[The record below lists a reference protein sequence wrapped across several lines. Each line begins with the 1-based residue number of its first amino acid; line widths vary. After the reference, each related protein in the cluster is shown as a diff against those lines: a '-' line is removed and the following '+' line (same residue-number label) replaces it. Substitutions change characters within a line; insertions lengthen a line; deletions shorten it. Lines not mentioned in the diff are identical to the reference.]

1 MEKIMGKVVEVFIPE
16 EYNNGILLDVMD
28 RNNIGFRIDVDG
40 KVQEYIYEQ
49 NDLNSKIMKGDIV
62 LLIKQNISGKE
73 FVDIELYDG
82 VDCE

>member
-1 MEKIMGKVVEVFIPE
+1 MEKIIGKVVEVFIPE
-16 EYNNGILLDVMD
+16 EYKDGILLDVMD
-28 RNNIGFRIDVDG
+28 RNNIGFKVDVDG

-62 LLIKQNISGKE
+62 LLIKQIISGKE

-82 VDCE
+82 VDYE

>member
-1 MEKIMGKVVEVFIPE
+1 MKKIIGKVVEVFIPE
-16 EYNNGILLDVMD
+16 EYKNGILLDVMD

-62 LLIKQNISGKE
+62 LLIKQIISGKE

-82 VDCE
+82 VDYE

>member
-49 NDLNSKIMKGDIV
+49 NELNSKIMKGDIV

>member
-1 MEKIMGKVVEVFIPE
+1 MEKIIGKVVEVFIPE
-16 EYNNGILLDVMD
+16 EYKDGILLDVMD
-28 RNNIGFRIDVDG
+28 GNNIGFKVDVDG

-49 NDLNSKIMKGDIV
+49 NELNSKIMKGDIV

-82 VDCE
+82 VDYE

>member
-1 MEKIMGKVVEVFIPE
+1 MGKIMGKVVEVFIPE
-16 EYNNGILLDVMD
+16 EYKNGILLDVMD

-40 KVQEYIYEQ
+40 VINEYIYEQ
-49 NDLNSKIMKGDIV
+49 NELNSKIMKGDIV

-82 VDCE
+82 VDYE

>member
-40 KVQEYIYEQ
+40 KFQEYVYEQ

-82 VDCE
+82 VDYE

>member
-28 RNNIGFRIDVDG
+28 RNNIGFKVDVDG
-40 KVQEYIYEQ
+40 AIKEYTFLQ
-49 NDLNSKIMKGDIV
+49 NELNSKIMKGDIV

-82 VDCE
+82 VDYE

>member
-40 KVQEYIYEQ
+40 KVLEYIYEQ
-49 NDLNSKIMKGDIV
+49 NELNSKIMKGDIV
-62 LLIKQNISGKE
+62 LLVKQNISGRE

-82 VDCE
+82 VDYE

>member
-16 EYNNGILLDVMD
+16 EYKNGILLDVMD

-40 KVQEYIYEQ
+40 VINEYIYEQ
-49 NDLNSKIMKGDIV
+49 NELNSKIMKGDIV
-62 LLIKQNISGKE
+62 LLVKQNISGKE

-82 VDCE
+82 VDYE

>member
-1 MEKIMGKVVEVFIPE
+1 MEKIIGKVVEVFIPE
-16 EYNNGILLDVMD
+16 EYKDGILLDVMD

-62 LLIKQNISGKE
+62 LLIKQIISGKE

-82 VDCE
+82 VDYE

>member
-16 EYNNGILLDVMD
+16 EYKNGILLDVMD
-28 RNNIGFRIDVDG
+28 RNNICFRIDVDG
-40 KVQEYIYEQ
+40 VINEYIYEQ
-49 NDLNSKIMKGDIV
+49 NELNSKIMKGDIV

-82 VDCE
+82 VDYE